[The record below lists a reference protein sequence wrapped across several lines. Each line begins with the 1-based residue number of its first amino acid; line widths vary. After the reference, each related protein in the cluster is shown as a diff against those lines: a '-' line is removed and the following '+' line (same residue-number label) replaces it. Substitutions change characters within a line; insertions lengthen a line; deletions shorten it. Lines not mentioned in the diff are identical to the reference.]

1 VSSAGSRED
10 HSAVLTDRDG
20 ASVVDGGGRVQP
32 QPGVPVLV
40 VVPAEE
46 RLPKRSG
53 ILDAAELAT
62 SSLEGIGAKPSS
74 E

>member
-1 VSSAGSRED
+1 
-10 HSAVLTDRDG
+10 
-20 ASVVDGGGRVQP
+20 
-32 QPGVPVLV
+32 VPVLV